1 MTNLIND
8 FLSQP
13 LWLSIPLVMIYLAL
27 LAYFLYILWHYRR
40 NTLSAV
46 VLTAALL
53 VGQKAAADTPITH
66 GGQNYTLFDSEG
78 YYTATAGSESPS
90 AYTYEYLVDNVIVP
104 YWASQPFQYTYWL
117 TDEDIAFDTKFIE
130 FYSAD
135 PIVAKGYRLRTS
147 INTKDHPNRRPKA
160 WTLKGKKHAGDE
172 WTTLATETNA
182 QLPAEAEVTADYWL
196 TSNTKTYQ
204 YFLFEVTD
212 IQGSEKIPVSSK
224 ISYTRYRMEL
234 SELQIIGNKDNI
246 NTDLDYA
253 TIEGLKHYYSW
264 TGSDITPIFTV
275 KDMSGNALAE
285 GTHYTVSYSPATIKD
300 VGTYTLTITGTGSYT
315 GQQTASFKVYQALA
329 GNGTETDPYII
340 ADANDWYV
348 FGKYIYENW
357 NNTEGKYYKLAD
369 DFDNSNEPITEMIAT
384 TKKDANDPTKLI
396 RTPFC
401 GTLDGNGRTL
411 HIDLKADSEDGCAPF
426 RYLEGATIKN
436 LTVAGSVATSSK
448 FGASIAVENLP
459 HVGYTN
465 GTEIIDCCSRVTIV
479 SSINGDGTNGGFVA
493 VNQTGGNL
501 AFTRC
506 AFLGRML
513 GSTAE
518 CNGGFVGWNDNGS
531 NLIFIQCVFDPVWV
545 SMSNTGSKTFSR
557 GTSPTFDIN
566 KPSYFTYAGWG
577 TNQGTQ
583 AVALTTAPANL
594 GSVVSNEGT
603 MTLYENALL
612 CGGKYYVTNLSL
624 YDNASNAT
632 LLRDTDGKQLNV
644 ALSGRTL
651 FKDGNWNTLCLPFD
665 LKNDGFYDLIGNGT
679 LMELDIERTYDAN
692 GNDDVNGSYKTG
704 FDPATGTLSL
714 YFKDATEI
722 KAGTPYIIKWPKP
735 SGYDDHESDY
745 DISNREFQDVIINN
759 SDETLI
765 RQTVESEDEHV
776 QFIGTFSPVTLDGGD
791 KSNLFLGADN
801 TLHWPSADRSIGS
814 FRAYF
819 HVDGGN
825 VSAIKL
831 HFGDNEN
838 TTAINE
844 HDCNATLSER
854 ESHKSHELSGV
865 WFDLQGRRLD
875 AKPTAKGVYIYG
887 RHTVVI
893 K

>member
-66 GGQNYTLFDSEG
+66 GGQNYTLFDTEG
-78 YYTATAGSESPS
+78 YYTATVGSESPS

-104 YWASQPFQYTYWL
+104 DWASQPFQYTYWL

-204 YFLFEVTD
+204 YFRFEVTD
-212 IQGSEKIPVSSK
+212 IQGDEKIPVSSK

-253 TIEGLKHYYSW
+253 TIEGLKHYYAH
-264 TGSDITPIFTV
+264 TGNVITPTFTV
-275 KDMSGNALAE
+275 KNMSGNELTK
-285 GTHYTVSYSPATIKD
+285 GTDYTVSYSPATVKD
-300 VGTYTLTITGTGSYT
+300 VGTYTLTITGIGSYT
-315 GQQTASFKVYQALA
+315 GQQTASFKVVQTLS
-329 GNGTETDPYII
+329 GNGTETEPYII

-348 FGKYIYENW
+348 FGKYIHENVDHMAD
-357 NNTEGKYYKLAD
+357 KYYKLAD
-369 DFDNSNEPITEMIAT
+369 NFDNSNEPITEMIAT
-384 TKKDANDPTKLI
+384 TKKDPNDGKTI
-396 RTPFC
+396 HTPFY

-459 HVGYTN
+459 HVGYIN
-465 GTEIIDCCSRVTIV
+465 GTEIIDCYSSVNIT
-479 SSINGDGTNGGFVA
+479 SSINGDGTNGGFVGI
-493 VNQTGGNL
+493 NHGKL
-501 AFTRC
+501 IFTRC

-518 CNGGFVGWNDNGS
+518 CNGGFVGWNETSGD
-531 NLIFIQCVFDPVWV
+531 LKFTQCVFDPVWV
-545 SMSNTGSKTFSR
+545 TMSETNSKTFSR

-577 TNQGTQ
+577 TDQGTQ

-594 GSVVSNEGT
+594 GNVVSAEGT

-644 ALSGRTL
+644 TLSGRTL

-665 LKNDGFYDLIGNGT
+665 LKNDGFHDLIGNGT

-704 FDPATGTLSL
+704 FDPTTGTLSL

-722 KAGTPYIIKWPKP
+722 KAGTPYIIKWP
-735 SGYDDHESDY
+735 SGSD
-745 DISNREFQDVIINN
+745 NLENHVFQSVEIDL

-776 QFIGTFSPVTLDGGD
+776 QFIGTFSPVELPIGD

-801 TLHWPSADRSIGS
+801 TLHWPQTDNYAIRS

-831 HFGDNEN
+831 HFSDDETTGVVSIDNGQLTIDN
-838 TTAINE
+838 WAG
-844 HDCNATLSER
+844 A
-854 ESHKSHELSGV
+854 
-865 WFDLQGRRLD
+865 WYDLQGRRV
-875 AKPTAKGVYIYG
+875 ANGQKPKAKGIYIYKG
-887 RHTVVI
+887 KKI
-893 K
+893 AL

>member
-204 YFLFEVTD
+204 YFRFEVTD

-465 GTEIIDCCSRVTIV
+465 GTEIIDCCSRVTIT

-493 VNQTGGNL
+493 VNQTGGKL

-506 AFLGRML
+506 VFLGRML

-557 GTSPTFDIN
+557 YNTNAPSLDLQ
-566 KPSYFTYAGWG
+566 SYFTYAGCG
-577 TNQGTQ
+577 KDQGTQ

-644 ALSGRTL
+644 TLSGRTL

-679 LMELDIERTYDAN
+679 LMELDIEGTYDTN

>member
-1 MTNLIND
+1 MTNRLN
-8 FLSQP
+8 Q
-13 LWLSIPLVMIYLAL
+13 V
-27 LAYFLYILWHYRR
+27 
-40 NTLSAV
+40 LSAV
-46 VLTAALL
+46 LLTAALL
-53 VGQKAAADTPITH
+53 VGQKATADTPINH
-66 GGQNYTLFDSEG
+66 GGQSYTLFDTEG

-104 YWASQPFQYTYWL
+104 SWASQPFQYTYWL
-117 TDEDIAFDTKFIE
+117 TEDENGFETKFIE
-130 FYSAD
+130 FYSAN
-135 PIVAKGYRLRTS
+135 PIVPKGYRLRTS

-204 YFLFEVTD
+204 YFRFEVTD

-253 TIEGLKHYYSW
+253 TIEGLKHYYAH
-264 TGSDITPIFTV
+264 TGNVITPTFTV
-275 KDMSGNALAE
+275 KNMSGNELTK
-285 GTHYTVSYSPATIKD
+285 GTDYTVSYSPATVKD
-300 VGTYTLTITGTGSYT
+300 VGTYTLTITGIGSYT
-315 GQQTASFKVYQALA
+315 GQQTASFKVVQTLSGA
-329 GNGTETDPYII
+329 GTSGDPYII

-348 FGKYIYENW
+348 FGKYIHENVDHMAD
-357 NNTEGKYYKLAD
+357 KYYKLAD
-369 DFDNSNEPITEMIAT
+369 NFDNSNEPITEMIAT
-384 TKKDANDPTKLI
+384 TKEDANDPTKLI
-396 RTPFC
+396 HTPFY

-459 HVGYTN
+459 HVGYIN
-465 GTEIIDCCSRVTIV
+465 GTEIIDCYSRVTIA
-479 SSINGDGTNGGFVA
+479 SSITDNGNATDGTNGGFVGI
-493 VNQTGGNL
+493 NHGKL
-501 AFTRC
+501 IFTRC

-518 CNGGFVGWNDNGS
+518 CNGGFVGWNETSGD
-531 NLIFIQCVFDPVWV
+531 LKFTQCVFDPVWV
-545 SMSNTGSKTFSR
+545 TMSETNSKTFSR

-577 TNQGTQ
+577 TDQGTQ

-594 GSVVSNEGT
+594 GDVVSAEGT

-612 CGGKYYVTNLSL
+612 CNGKYYVTNLSL

-632 LLRDTDGKQLNV
+632 LLRDTDGKKINV
-644 ALSGRTL
+644 TLSGRTL

-665 LKNDGFYDLIGNGT
+665 LSIDKVNNLLNGGM
-679 LMELDIERTYDAN
+679 LMELDTDQ
-692 GNDDVNGSYKTG
+692 TG
-704 FDPATGTLSL
+704 FDPTTGTLSL

-722 KAGTPYIIKWPKP
+722 KAGTPYIIKWP
-735 SGYDDHESDY
+735 SGSD
-745 DISNREFQDVIINN
+745 NLENHVFQSVEIDL
-759 SDETLI
+759 SDETLT
-765 RQTVESEDEHV
+765 RQIVESADEHV

-801 TLHWPSADRSIGS
+801 TLHWPQTDNYAIRS

-825 VSAIKL
+825 VSAIEL
-831 HFGDNEN
+831 HFGGDDE
-838 TTAINE
+838 TTGIINYQLSIVNSSE
-844 HDCNATLSER
+844 ADAWYTL
-854 ESHKSHELSGV
+854 
-865 WFDLQGRRLD
+865 DGRKI
-875 AKPTAKGVYIYG
+875 ANGQKPKAKGIYIYKG
-887 RHTVVI
+887 KKI
-893 K
+893 AL